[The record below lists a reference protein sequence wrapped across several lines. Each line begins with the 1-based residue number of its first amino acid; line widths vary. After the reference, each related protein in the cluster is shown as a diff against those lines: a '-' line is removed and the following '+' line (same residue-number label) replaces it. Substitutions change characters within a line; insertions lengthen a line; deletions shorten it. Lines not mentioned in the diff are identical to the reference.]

1 MSVRRKAAGALVLFL
16 LLVAFP
22 AQADRGF
29 SHAFCSLN
37 GQTFYAERR
46 TTQEATYWFE
56 AMGDMAFV
64 QRMDRRIQQ
73 IEAQVGETE
82 PIDVYVLRDATMV
95 ADRLAEPIFQE
106 NALILTA
113 SLEETC
119 LPALANACLREE
131 ERWVGEGVAY
141 LVEHGAPEEE
151 TLAQEYSDAGNMAA
165 LGMDDLCFLP
175 SLRAEE
181 MIVLSRM
188 TAANWWL
195 RGGAEAPDR
204 NAWLDAIGAACEF
217 VPDAEL
223 LPDYSAYAT
232 AEETY
237 DVHIRT
243 QRAEYDIALQ
253 DSHQYTI
260 LDEASL
266 REFVWRAERA
276 MAQIAAYL
284 APYAAQGLADID
296 RAIEFYVDESRWEIA
311 SYTYLDGAIYVNY
324 WPKDCLEH
332 EIAHAYTI
340 TQDGSAWMEEGFATW
355 VENAVA
361 FEYQFLD
368 DGRDVRL
375 AWLDA
380 ASRGKAHMYSGDPFY
395 TEYLAALLRLYQLG
409 GGTLSEL
416 DATAYLDAR
425 AILSLGY
432 FGDLEG
438 IIWYEMEAPSL
449 RDVYSALFSF
459 DGAELTYA
467 GAGSLFAY
475 LVRETSLEEALR
487 AMREPERFE
496 EIAGGD
502 YEALCARWQQYLEE
516 TYCLEPLAAEA
527 EENPETLPQAV
538 GQILDALEG
547 ILNGDF

>member
-1 MSVRRKAAGALVLFL
+1 
-16 LLVAFP
+16 
-22 AQADRGF
+22 
-29 SHAFCSLN
+29 
-37 GQTFYAERR
+37 
-46 TTQEATYWFE
+46 
-56 AMGDMAFV
+56 
-64 QRMDRRIQQ
+64 
-73 IEAQVGETE
+73 
-82 PIDVYVLRDATMV
+82 
-95 ADRLAEPIFQE
+95 
-106 NALILTA
+106 
-113 SLEETC
+113 
-119 LPALANACLREE
+119 
-131 ERWVGEGVAY
+131 
-141 LVEHGAPEEE
+141 
-151 TLAQEYSDAGNMAA
+151 
-165 LGMDDLCFLP
+165 
-175 SLRAEE
+175 
-181 MIVLSRM
+181 
-188 TAANWWL
+188 
-195 RGGAEAPDR
+195 
-204 NAWLDAIGAACEF
+204 
-217 VPDAEL
+217 
-223 LPDYSAYAT
+223 
-232 AEETY
+232 
-237 DVHIRT
+237 
-243 QRAEYDIALQ
+243 
-253 DSHQYTI
+253 
-260 LDEASL
+260 
-266 REFVWRAERA
+266 

-355 VENAVA
+355 VENAVV

-395 TEYLAALLRLYQLG
+395 TEYLATLLRLYQRG

-438 IIWYEMEAPSL
+438 VIWYEMEAPSL

-502 YEALCARWQQYLEE
+502 YEALCARWRQYLEE
-516 TYCLEPLAAEA
+516 TYCLEPLAVEA